1 MALEVRADD
10 APHGWDD
17 ALAEAGGTA
26 FHTVGWARHKC
37 HGGAGEALYCTWRD
51 EEGGEEVARALAIRR
66 PPRSSRVGR
75 LASRLVF
82 DSPPVRTSPDGD
94 LVGPLEA
101 WAKRWPALIEV
112 ELGSLDQRAPWCP
125 EPIPNVRPRREYVI
139 ELDGDGDVWSGMNR
153 ASRRNV
159 KRATAAGL
167 ETQTGTTG
175 DLDMFVSLYRSTL
188 ERLRASKGVD
198 FRLDD
203 ASFRDSLAPLLEDGL
218 GHLFLTGAEG
228 VVEAGWIFIGF
239 GDGAYSVYSGT
250 TDSGRA
256 ADAGSLVLFDA
267 LCDMSR
273 RGFARLNLGGADWSA
288 PDPESPDHGLH
299 VYKTRLGAV
308 PRECFSGTLALRPWR
323 ARMVESVRRVV
334 GR

>member
-1 MALEVRADD
+1 M
-10 APHGWDD
+10 
-17 ALAEAGGTA
+17 AEAGGTA

-37 HGGAGEALYCTWRD
+37 HGASGEPLYCIWRD
-51 EEGGEEVARALAIRR
+51 PESGQEAGRALAIRR
-66 PPRSSRVGR
+66 PPRVSRMGR
-75 LASRLVF
+75 LASKLTF
-82 DSPPVRTSPDGD
+82 DSPPTARAPGSDFVA
-94 LVGPLEA
+94 PLEA
-101 WAKRWPALIEV
+101 WARRQPALIEV
-112 ELGSLDQRAPWCP
+112 KLGSLDQRSQWGP
-125 EPIPNVRPRREYVI
+125 EPVPNPHPRREYVI
-139 ELDGDGDVWSGMNR
+139 VLDGDEDVWGGMNR

-167 ETQTGTTG
+167 ETRPGTVA
-175 DLDMFVSLYRSTL
+175 DLELFAGLYRSTL
-188 ERLRASKGVD
+188 ERLDAQKGVG

-203 ASFRDSLAPLLEDGL
+203 AGFRDSLSPLLEDGL
-218 GHLFLTGAEG
+218 GHLYLTGSEG
-228 VVEAGWIFIGF
+228 TIEAGWIFIGF

-267 LCDMSR
+267 LCDMR
-273 RGFARLNLGGADWSA
+273 QRGFARLNLGGADWSA

-308 PRECFSGTLALRPWR
+308 PQECFGGTLALRPWR
-323 ARMVESVRRVV
+323 ARLVGSARRVL